1 MTYFLSFQT
10 SRTLGKKQCI
20 NHQRPNK
27 SIHLT
32 SSLLPYFACWPHN
45 ILTFLL
51 LAFNVLKFA
60 HFNRSTVSSSSSASP
75 QYRQPFFHLSCKL
88 ISCSSPVYSPVPFM
102 PPSSFLPWNP
112 CFPRSAMTSCHLLR
126 PRHQFLYYKT
136 FQHPWVAPPFTEV
149 SPPQDFYSVLSGFL
163 SAIRAFPPFPACPF
177 LLTSK
182 LHAEVK
188 SDFPFTALF
197 ALSELLEV

>member
-60 HFNRSTVSSSSSASP
+60 HLNRSTVSSSSSASP
-75 QYRQPFFHLSCKL
+75 QYRQSFFHLACTTYILFFSRL
-88 ISCSSPVYSPVPFM
+88 L
-102 PPSSFLPWNP
+102 PSSIYASQLLPAIEPLLSKVSND
-112 CFPRSAMTSCHLLR
+112 FMSFAKTKTSIL
-126 PRHQFLYYKT
+126 
-136 FQHPWVAPPFTEV
+136 
-149 SPPQDFYSVLSGFL
+149 VLQNL
-163 SAIRAFPPFPACPF
+163 SASLGCPI
-177 LLTSK
+177 
-182 LHAEVK
+182 LH
-188 SDFPFTALF
+188 
-197 ALSELLEV
+197 